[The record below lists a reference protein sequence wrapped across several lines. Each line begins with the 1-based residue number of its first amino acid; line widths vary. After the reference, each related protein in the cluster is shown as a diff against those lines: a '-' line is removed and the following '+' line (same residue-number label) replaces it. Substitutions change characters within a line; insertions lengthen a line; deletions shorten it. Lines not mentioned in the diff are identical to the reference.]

1 MARDA
6 CFKVIG
12 GLLARCACRGAAV
25 AFRAVAGGAWLG
37 HSGAYDL
44 GCHWHSACCGRLI
57 GRLIGRVW
65 PPQIKIIKAEFIKA
79 QIIQA
84 QIIQERNAMTSLSLL
99 ALLGRIFD
107 PLAALLDE
115 AATSASAREAARVKL
130 AAVKADAF
138 SAALAFEEDRLATAA
153 RLVAA
158 EAGGQS
164 WLQRNWR
171 PLTMLCFLFLVMAD
185 SFGLLAFRLSA
196 EAWGLLQIGL
206 GGYVVGRSVEKI
218 APQIKSSLNSKKG

>member
-1 MARDA
+1 M
-6 CFKVIG
+6 FKKWNHRIAADGNHPQGV
-12 GLLARCACRGAAV
+12 GLTPAKLGKPLAFCLLRAAD
-25 AFRAVAGGAWLG
+25 RAGLPAQ
-37 HSGAYDL
+37 SE
-44 GCHWHSACCGRLI
+44 
-57 GRLIGRVW
+57 
-65 PPQIKIIKAEFIKA
+65 IIT
-79 QIIQA
+79 A

-115 AATSASAREAARVKL
+115 AASSASAREAARVKL

-158 EAGGQS
+158 KADGQS

-218 APQIKSSLNSKKG
+218 APQIKSSLNSKRG

>member
-1 MARDA
+1 M
-6 CFKVIG
+6 FKKWNHRIAADGNHPQGV
-12 GLLARCACRGAAV
+12 GLTPAKLGKPLAFYLLRAAD
-25 AFRAVAGGAWLG
+25 RAGLAAQ
-37 HSGAYDL
+37 SE
-44 GCHWHSACCGRLI
+44 I
-57 GRLIGRVW
+57 
-65 PPQIKIIKAEFIKA
+65 IKA
-79 QIIQA
+79 QIITA

-158 EAGGQS
+158 KADGQS
-164 WLQRNWR
+164 
-171 PLTMLCFLFLVMAD
+171 
-185 SFGLLAFRLSA
+185 
-196 EAWGLLQIGL
+196 
-206 GGYVVGRSVEKI
+206 
-218 APQIKSSLNSKKG
+218 